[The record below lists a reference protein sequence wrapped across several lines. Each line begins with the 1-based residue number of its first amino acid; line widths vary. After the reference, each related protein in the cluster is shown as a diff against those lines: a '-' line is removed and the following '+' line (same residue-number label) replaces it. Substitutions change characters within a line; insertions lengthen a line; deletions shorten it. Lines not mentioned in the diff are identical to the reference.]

1 MTTAE
6 MTTAEYKQE
15 NQQKWNQEWVRRM
28 GPYTDRTLEDVWEN
42 VYVNWNDKSK
52 RKTLTLNER
61 YILWKIKELNW
72 ERLIAYHPINNDRNF
87 TTSANPYCIARK
99 HYNEIDPETGESAD
113 TGMTFDAWVKYRKDH
128 KIRTFL

>member
-6 MTTAEYKQE
+6 KT
-15 NQQKWNQEWVRRM
+15 QQYAQEWVRRM
-28 GPYTDRTLEDVWEN
+28 GAYTDRTLEDVWEN
-42 VYVNWNDKSK
+42 VYVNWEDKSK

-72 ERLIAYHPINNDRNF
+72 ERLTPYHPDGSNYKQ
-87 TTSANPYCIARK
+87 SANPYVIARK
-99 HYNEIDPETGESAD
+99 WMNEFVEMTNEMTGEETIESAD